1 MDMNETKPVICI
13 VDDDKSV
20 RRALARL
27 VESMDMRAESFES
40 PEELLE
46 TGPSD
51 EVGCFLF
58 DVQLPGMDG
67 FELHERVLAGGLRRP
82 VIFLTAHPDGR
93 KRDRARAA
101 GATAYLEKPFDEEA
115 LLNAIRLALSSTV
128 DSASDPPVPS
138 DRLPT

>member
-1 MDMNETKPVICI
+1 MKETQPVICI

-27 VESMDMRAESFES
+27 VESMGMRAESFES
-40 PEELLE
+40 PQALLN

-51 EVGCFLF
+51 HVGCFLL

-82 VIFLTAHPDGR
+82 VIFLTAHPDEK
-93 KRDRARAA
+93 KRARARAA

-115 LLNAIRLALSSTV
+115 LLEAIRLALDPAV
-128 DSASDPPVPS
+128 GGASDPRS
-138 DRLPT
+138 RPTDS